1 MQTRGHLP
9 QPERPLPGSA
19 LRTRGLL
26 KAAVLLL
33 FAFCAGALAA
43 EGPQLRSSGVI
54 LLLVEDR
61 GCPYCARWDRD
72 VGPVYAR
79 SPEGR
84 FSPLV
89 RRYRGSP
96 DVAFLGVMFSPT
108 FVVLKDGEEIGRIV
122 GYSGPDF
129 FWSELSP
136 LLDAAGIERG
146 KN

>member
-1 MQTRGHLP
+1 M
-9 QPERPLPGSA
+9 
-19 LRTRGLL
+19 L
-26 KAAVLLL
+26 KGAVSVLL
-33 FAFCAGALAA
+33 ACWTGALAA
-43 EGPQLRSSGVI
+43 EGPQLSSWPVI

-72 VGPVYAR
+72 VGPGYAR

-84 FSPLV
+84 FAPLV

-96 DVAFLGVMFSPT
+96 DVAFLAVMFSPT
-108 FVVLKDGEEIGRIV
+108 FVVLKDGKEIGRIV

-136 LLDAAGIERG
+136 LLNAAGIDRG
-146 KN
+146 KS